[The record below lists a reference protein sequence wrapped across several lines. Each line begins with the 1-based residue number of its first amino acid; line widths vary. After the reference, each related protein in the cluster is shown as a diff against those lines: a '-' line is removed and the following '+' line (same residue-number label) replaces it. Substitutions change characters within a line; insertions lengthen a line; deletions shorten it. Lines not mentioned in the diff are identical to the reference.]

1 MPLGFYR
8 IVESGARAMN
18 PRQVILLTI
27 MLSAT
32 MLLPAAAQ
40 QALGIVVQSRQFA
53 PTQLHVTADAPF
65 TLKVTNLDA
74 NPIEFASAGMRVDRI
89 VSPNTSVLIDVAAL
103 PRGRYTFVDVMHG
116 WPQGV
121 LIID

>member
-1 MPLGFYR
+1 MH
-8 IVESGARAMN
+8 
-18 PRQVILLTI
+18 PRQASLLTI
-27 MLSAT
+27 VLLAMMLSPVAAT
-32 MLLPAAAQ
+32 AQ
-40 QALGIVVQSRQFA
+40 RALGIVMQNRQFS

-74 NPIEFASAGMRVDRI
+74 NPVEFASAGLRVDRI

-103 PRGRYTFVDVMHG
+103 RRGRYTFVDVMHG

-121 LIID
+121 LIVD

>member
-1 MPLGFYR
+1 MR
-8 IVESGARAMN
+8 

-27 MLSAT
+27 VLSAT
-32 MLLPAAAQ
+32 MLSPSAAPAQ

-53 PTQLHVTADAPF
+53 PTQLRATADAPF

-121 LIID
+121 LIVD